1 MSLRKQTLIIIGA
14 TILGLLLI
22 LYTTSRVILLGS
34 FTRLEEQNTHQEVAR
49 VLDNLSEDLDRLSR
63 TAKDWAAWDDTYAFI
78 GGTYDGYV
86 NDNLTDSVFTNLGIN
101 LMLFTDS
108 SGRLVYGKAFDLL
121 GEREVTI
128 PESLQEYL
136 GADAPLV
143 RHPDVESSVTG
154 YLLLPEG
161 PILVA
166 SQPVVTSAGEG
177 PIIGALIMGYYLNSE
192 QVERLAEKT
201 HSSVTVYRLDDPQL
215 PSDFQAARAALSDQ
229 SPILARPLNAKSMAG
244 YTMLNDIN
252 GEPILVLRIDMPRDI
267 YQQGQ
272 ASISYFVGS
281 LAIVSLV
288 FGIVTLSLL
297 ERRILSRLANLSAR
311 IGRIGESG
319 DLSMRM
325 PVAGHD
331 ELSELAGTINWMLD
345 RLQESEEKFRKI
357 SASAQDAII
366 MIDSE
371 GNISF
376 WNTAAERIFG
386 HSSQEAL
393 GQELCAVLAPERYY
407 EACRE
412 AFSKFQRVGQGALV
426 GKTTELEALRKDGT
440 RFPIELSLSGV
451 KLGSK
456 WNAIGIIRDITE
468 RKQAED
474 ELRQA
479 KEKAEV
485 ATHAKSEFLA
495 NMSHEIRTPMNAII
509 GMTELL
515 LDSGLSSEQREYA
528 EIIRNGGD
536 DLLAIINDILDF
548 SKIESGKLELEERTF
563 NLRDCVEGALDLLA
577 PKAAEKGLELVYI
590 VDNQTP
596 EALAGDVTRLRQILV
611 NLLSNAVKFTES
623 GEIVVS
629 VTCRRVTEQ
638 QCEIHFAVK
647 DTGIGIPEEKM
658 ERLFQSFSQLDAST
672 TRRYG
677 GTGLG
682 LVISKRLSEMMGGTM
697 WVESDGTPGQGS
709 TFHFTFLAKVA
720 SRQESVY
727 LRSHQPSVSGKR
739 LLIVDDNASNR
750 RILRQQAQTW
760 GMLPQDTASG
770 SEALEWIRRGDPFD
784 VAILDMHMPEMS
796 GLTLAAEIRK
806 YRDSQ
811 TLPLVMLTSL
821 GQSREASQDGGQ
833 DFAAFLSKP
842 VKSSQLYET
851 LAGILGKQPTPAR
864 ELAAQP
870 RIDPQQG
877 RSHPLRILLAEDN
890 PVNQKVALVLLE
902 KMGYRADVAATGR
915 KVLEMLAHQ
924 SYDVVL
930 MDVHMPEMDGLEATR
945 RIREQLP
952 ADRQPQIIAMT
963 ASAMREDQE
972 RCLEA
977 GMDSFISKP
986 VRAEDLAGVLSRCQP
1001 LSLPPDAPP
1010 GLSDEMIQE
1019 SGAIAASETSIAA
1032 FPKPR
1037 APVEAIDT
1045 AVLDD
1050 LRASIGEAVPG
1061 LVNVYLENASKLLG
1075 SMRQAVAQGDSQSL
1089 FHAAHT
1095 LKPGSASL
1103 GAIPLATLCEELEGM
1118 SRSGSLEGAPE
1129 KVEQVEAEY
1138 ARVKATLEALL

>member
-1 MSLRKQTLIIIGA
+1 
-14 TILGLLLI
+14 
-22 LYTTSRVILLGS
+22 
-34 FTRLEEQNTHQEVAR
+34 
-49 VLDNLSEDLDRLSR
+49 
-63 TAKDWAAWDDTYAFI
+63 
-78 GGTYDGYV
+78 
-86 NDNLTDSVFTNLGIN
+86 
-101 LMLFTDS
+101 
-108 SGRLVYGKAFDLL
+108 
-121 GEREVTI
+121 
-128 PESLQEYL
+128 
-136 GADAPLV
+136 
-143 RHPDVESSVTG
+143 
-154 YLLLPEG
+154 
-161 PILVA
+161 
-166 SQPVVTSAGEG
+166 
-177 PIIGALIMGYYLNSE
+177 
-192 QVERLAEKT
+192 
-201 HSSVTVYRLDDPQL
+201 
-215 PSDFQAARAALSDQ
+215 
-229 SPILARPLNAKSMAG
+229 
-244 YTMLNDIN
+244 
-252 GEPILVLRIDMPRDI
+252 
-267 YQQGQ
+267 
-272 ASISYFVGS
+272 
-281 LAIVSLV
+281 
-288 FGIVTLSLL
+288 
-297 ERRILSRLANLSAR
+297 
-311 IGRIGESG
+311 
-319 DLSMRM
+319 
-325 PVAGHD
+325 
-331 ELSELAGTINWMLD
+331 
-345 RLQESEEKFRKI
+345 
-357 SASAQDAII
+357 
-366 MIDSE
+366 
-371 GNISF
+371 
-376 WNTAAERIFG
+376 
-386 HSSQEAL
+386 
-393 GQELCAVLAPERYY
+393 
-407 EACRE
+407 
-412 AFSKFQRVGQGALV
+412 
-426 GKTTELEALRKDGT
+426 
-440 RFPIELSLSGV
+440 
-451 KLGSK
+451 
-456 WNAIGIIRDITE
+456 
-468 RKQAED
+468 
-474 ELRQA
+474 
-479 KEKAEV
+479 
-485 ATHAKSEFLA
+485 
-495 NMSHEIRTPMNAII
+495 
-509 GMTELL
+509 
-515 LDSGLSSEQREYA
+515 
-528 EIIRNGGD
+528 
-536 DLLAIINDILDF
+536 
-548 SKIESGKLELEERTF
+548 
-563 NLRDCVEGALDLLA
+563 
-577 PKAAEKGLELVYI
+577 
-590 VDNQTP
+590 
-596 EALAGDVTRLRQILV
+596 
-611 NLLSNAVKFTES
+611 
-623 GEIVVS
+623 
-629 VTCRRVTEQ
+629 
-638 QCEIHFAVK
+638 
-647 DTGIGIPEEKM
+647 
-658 ERLFQSFSQLDAST
+658 
-672 TRRYG
+672 
-677 GTGLG
+677 
-682 LVISKRLSEMMGGTM
+682 
-697 WVESDGTPGQGS
+697 
-709 TFHFTFLAKVA
+709 
-720 SRQESVY
+720 
-727 LRSHQPSVSGKR
+727 
-739 LLIVDDNASNR
+739 
-750 RILRQQAQTW
+750 
-760 GMLPQDTASG
+760 
-770 SEALEWIRRGDPFD
+770 
-784 VAILDMHMPEMS
+784 MS

-1138 ARVKATLEALL
+1138 ERVKAALEALL